1 MKKETE
7 KGARWYARK
16 FYSSRAWER
25 RSKSYRQ
32 AHPLCER
39 CMKKGRIEPST
50 CVHHIIHINKQ
61 NYKDAEILFND
72 NNLEALC
79 DKCHYEEHHGN
90 GTSFSFAPDGTLID
104 DYESEDI

>member
-39 CMKKGRIEPST
+39 CMKKGRLEPST

-61 NYKDAEILFND
+61 NYKDANILFND

-90 GTSFSFAPDGTLID
+90 STSFSFAPDGTLID